1 MRYIQY
7 LLLSVSILICGFL
20 FYLSAK
26 QIDLVPF
33 KNNQKENQIMIVEK
47 TNDINYLKSFTEDLI
62 ENESNLM
69 TQISEFSARIN
80 TWIILLFITQFLL
93 VVLFF
98 IQYKNRQRKE
108 VK

>member
-7 LLLSVSILICGFL
+7 FLLSVSILICGFL

-62 ENESNLM
+62 EKESNLM
-69 TQISEFSARIN
+69 VQISEFSARIN

-93 VVLFF
+93 VVIYF
-98 IQYKNRQRKE
+98 IQYKNRLRKNI
-108 VK
+108 K

>member
-7 LLLSVSILICGFL
+7 FLLSVSILICGFL

-62 ENESNLM
+62 ENESETNKVNYIREKM
-69 TQISEFSARIN
+69 GMEP
-80 TWIILLFITQFLL
+80 
-93 VVLFF
+93 VV
-98 IQYKNRQRKE
+98 Y
-108 VK
+108 